1 MIKTLT
7 SLRFY
12 MAIIIFISHLAI
24 LPSIN
29 FNNYLNNG
37 GYGVIFFFIL
47 SGFVMAINYKDKFEA
62 VTKENWLTFVKKR
75 IKRIYPLYIFM
86 IMLGLAF
93 EVATNSDMWSLQFF
107 LKQGVKLMLCIPMIQ
122 TLIPKMSIAQAFNG
136 AAWFLSCLF
145 ILYIV
150 TPFILKMLYK
160 VNKRNKEIFIIMILT
175 IVILECLLIILKDN
189 IDITYCTPYIRI
201 FYYFIGI
208 LAGII
213 FANKKETILGRAKKQ
228 SFELLEL
235 LSIIVIVLGWIFT
248 YKAKFANV
256 LTIIIM
262 TYSIFV
268 FAFQKGTISK
278 IMSYKIN
285 VFLGKISFEF
295 YLIHYVVIKYLGATS
310 ISKDSNYII
319 VSGIAFLLSIVLSVL
334 IYALQTKFDKM
345 VKVKK
350 EEKINGK

>member
-1 MIKTLT
+1 
-7 SLRFY
+7 
-12 MAIIIFISHLAI
+12 
-24 LPSIN
+24 
-29 FNNYLNNG
+29 
-37 GYGVIFFFIL
+37 
-47 SGFVMAINYKDKFEA
+47 
-62 VTKENWLTFVKKR
+62 
-75 IKRIYPLYIFM
+75 M

-93 EVATNSDMWSLQFF
+93 EIATNSDMWSLQFF

-122 TLIPKMSIAQAFNG
+122 TLIPKISIAQAFNG

-213 FANKKETILGRAKKQ
+213 FANKKETILGRAKRQ

-235 LSIIVIVLGWIFT
+235 LSILVIVLGWIFT

-278 IMSYKIN
+278 IMSDKIN

-295 YLIHYVVIKYLGATS
+295 YLIHYVVIKYLGVTS
-310 ISKDSNYII
+310 IGKDSNYIMI
-319 VSGIAFLLSIVLSVL
+319 SGIAFLLSIVLSVL
-334 IYALQTKFDKM
+334 IYALQTKFDKV